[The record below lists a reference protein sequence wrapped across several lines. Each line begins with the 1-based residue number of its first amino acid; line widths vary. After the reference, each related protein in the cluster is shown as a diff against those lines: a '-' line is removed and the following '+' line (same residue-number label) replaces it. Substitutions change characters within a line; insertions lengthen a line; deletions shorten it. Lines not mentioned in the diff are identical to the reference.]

1 MMQMNKQMKS
11 FVAMFGIVAVVY
23 VLLFALIPFT
33 KPAGS
38 WLMFI
43 FSLISIAGGCGIT
56 LYAFGKGDSLMSKF
70 YGYPVFKI
78 GIGYMLLQLGLSVL
92 VHIIGAFTNVPYW
105 VGLLLSLV
113 MAGTAGIGII
123 AADNAHDFIE
133 QMDNHEDVVT
143 RNITYFNI
151 DISDLLEMCRDETL
165 HVSLKEL
172 ATKCKYSDPVSIPET
187 EEKEQQIKMELQEL
201 HALIEQNEN
210 EKANEKIQL
219 VLRMLSSR
227 NRICQANK

>member
-1 MMQMNKQMKS
+1 MQINKRNKS
-11 FVAMFGIVAVVY
+11 FVVMYAIVAVVY
-23 VLLFALIPFT
+23 ILLFALIPFH

-38 WLMFI
+38 WLMFV
-43 FSLISIAGGCGIT
+43 FSLISIAGGCSIT
-56 LYAFGKGDSLMSKF
+56 LYAFGKDDSLMSKF

-92 VHIIGAFTNVPYW
+92 VYIIGAFINVPYW

-113 MAGTAGIGII
+113 MAGAAGIGII
-123 AADNAHDFIE
+123 AADNAHDFVE
-133 QMDNHEDVVT
+133 QIDNQTLEVT
-143 RNITYFNI
+143 RNVTYFNV
-151 DISDLLEMCRDETL
+151 DIGDLLDMCEDKTL
-165 HVSLKEL
+165 RTPLQEL

-187 EEKEQQIKMELQEL
+187 EEKEQQIKIELQEL
-201 HALIEQNEN
+201 HTLIERNEN

-219 VLRMLSSR
+219 VLRLLSSR

>member
-1 MMQMNKQMKS
+1 MQINKRNKS
-11 FVAMFGIVAVVY
+11 FVVMYAIVAVIY
-23 VLLFALIPFT
+23 ILLFALIPFH

-38 WLMFI
+38 WLMFV

-56 LYAFGKGDSLMSKF
+56 LYVFGKDDSLMSKF

-92 VHIIGAFTNVPYW
+92 VYIIGAFINVPYW

-113 MAGTAGIGII
+113 MAGAAGIGII
-123 AADNAHDFIE
+123 AADNAHDFVE
-133 QMDNHEDVVT
+133 QIDNQTLEVT
-143 RNITYFNI
+143 RNVTYFNV
-151 DISDLLEMCRDETL
+151 DIGDLLDMCEDETL
-165 HVSLKEL
+165 RTPLQEL

-187 EEKEQQIKMELQEL
+187 EEKEQQIKIELQEL
-201 HALIEQNEN
+201 HTLIERNEN

-219 VLRMLSSR
+219 VLRLLSSR

>member
-1 MMQMNKQMKS
+1 MQSDKRNKS
-11 FVAMFGIVAVVY
+11 FLAIHIIIAVVY
-23 VLLFALIPFT
+23 ILLFALIPFH

-43 FSLISIAGGCGIT
+43 FSLISIAGSCGIT
-56 LYAFGKGDSLMSKF
+56 LYAFGKDDSLMSKF

-92 VHIIGAFTNVPYW
+92 VYIIGAFVNVPYW

-113 MAGTAGIGII
+113 MAGAAGIGII
-123 AADNAHDFIE
+123 AADDAHDFIE
-133 QMDNHEDVVT
+133 QVDSHEVAVT

-151 DISDLLEMCRDETL
+151 DISDLLEMCRDEAL

-210 EKANEKIQL
+210 EKANEKIKLILRL
-219 VLRMLSSR
+219 VSSR
-227 NRICQANK
+227 NRICEANK